1 MMSAR
6 GFRDMRNAKR
16 YALAALA
23 GALAIAAVVAGFALR
38 GGADDGHLW
47 PKDAYGENMP
57 EPAGGIYLIN
67 DMYWLA
73 PGAGEAA
80 RRSDLIILAA
90 VAKRLDPFWTTPDR
104 LRPNLTERQ
113 LMMRPQFTILTPY
126 EVRVKSVLK
135 GEAEGGET
143 FIINRLGGQVGKDVV
158 AAQHDPFT
166 LVEGAEAVLFL
177 RDCGDIRIK
186 RFNDVGERFR
196 IIDRIRLD
204 KNREPLDGEFS
215 YSELAEIVAREG
227 ALEAKGGI
235 IPC

>member
-1 MMSAR
+1 
-6 GFRDMRNAKR
+6 MRNSKR

-23 GALAIAAVVAGFALR
+23 GALAIAAVAAGFVVIR

-47 PKDAYGENMP
+47 PEETYEDDMP
-57 EPAGGIYLIN
+57 EPAGGIYLIS
-67 DMYWLA
+67 DMYGLA

-90 VAKRLDPFWTTPDR
+90 VAKRLDSFWTTPDR

-126 EVRVKSVLK
+126 EVQVESVLK

-143 FIINRLGGQVGKDVV
+143 FVINRLGGQVGKDVV
-158 AAQHDPFT
+158 AAPHDPFT
-166 LVEGAEAVLFL
+166 LAEGAEALLFL
-177 RDCGDIRIK
+177 RDCGDIRVK

-204 KNREPLDGEFS
+204 KNREPLDGEFT
-215 YSELAEIVAREG
+215 YSELAEIIAREG

-235 IPC
+235 VPC

>member
-1 MMSAR
+1 
-6 GFRDMRNAKR
+6 MRNLKR
-16 YALAALA
+16 YALAVLV
-23 GALAIAAVVAGFALR
+23 GVLAIAAIGAIALW
-38 GGADDGHLW
+38 GGSDDGHLW
-47 PKDAYGENMP
+47 PEETYGDDMP

-67 DMYWLA
+67 EMYGLG
-73 PGAGEAA
+73 PGTGEAA
-80 RRSDLIILAA
+80 RRSDLIILGA
-90 VAKRLDPFWTTPDR
+90 VTKRLDPFWSTPDK

-113 LMMRPQFTILTPY
+113 LMMRPQYTILTPF
-126 EVRVKSVLK
+126 EVQVKSVLK
-135 GEAEGGET
+135 GEAEGDET

-204 KNREPLDGEFS
+204 KNREPLDGEFT
-215 YSELAEIVAREG
+215 YSELVEIVEREG
-227 ALEAKGGI
+227 TLEAKGGI

>member
-1 MMSAR
+1 
-6 GFRDMRNAKR
+6 MRNAKR
-16 YALAALA
+16 CALAALA
-23 GALAIAAVVAGFALR
+23 GALAIAAVVAGFALW
-38 GGADDGHLW
+38 GGADESHLW
-47 PKDAYGENMP
+47 SEDAYGENMP
-57 EPAGGIYLIN
+57 EPAGGIYIIS
-67 DMYWLA
+67 DMYGLT

-90 VAKRLDPFWTTPDR
+90 VAKRLDSFWTTPER

-126 EVRVKSVLK
+126 EVRVESVLK
-135 GEAEGGET
+135 GEAEGGAT
-143 FIINRLGGQVGKDVV
+143 FIINRLGGRVGKDVV
-158 AAQHDPFT
+158 AAPHDPFT
-166 LVEGAEAVLFL
+166 LAEGAEALLFL

-215 YSELAEIVAREG
+215 YSELAEIIAREG
-227 ALEAKGGI
+227 TLEAKGGI

>member
-1 MMSAR
+1 
-6 GFRDMRNAKR
+6 MRNLKR

-23 GALAIAAVVAGFALR
+23 GALAIAAIGAGFALW
-38 GGADDGHLW
+38 GGPDDDRLW

-67 DMYWLA
+67 DMHWLA

-80 RRSDLIILAA
+80 RRSDLIIMAA

-113 LMMRPQFTILTPY
+113 LTARPQFTILTPY
-126 EVRVKSVLK
+126 EVEVKSVLK

-143 FIINRLGGQVGKDVV
+143 FIINRLGGQVGNDVV
-158 AAQHDPFT
+158 AAPHDPFT
-166 LVEGAEAVLFL
+166 LAEGAEALLFL
-177 RDCGDIRIK
+177 RDCGDIRVK

-215 YSELAEIVAREG
+215 YSELAEIVEREG
-227 ALEAKGGI
+227 TLEAKGGI
-235 IPC
+235 VPC

>member
-1 MMSAR
+1 
-6 GFRDMRNAKR
+6 MRNAKR

-23 GALAIAAVVAGFALR
+23 GGLAIAAVVAGFALR
-38 GGADDGHLW
+38 GGADEGHLW

-67 DMYWLA
+67 DMYGLA
-73 PGAGEAA
+73 PGVGEAA

-90 VAKRLDPFWTTPDR
+90 VAKLLDPFWTTPDR

-126 EVRVKSVLK
+126 EVQVKSVLK

-143 FIINRLGGQVGKDVV
+143 FIINRLGGQIGKDIV
-158 AAQHDPFT
+158 AAPHDPFT
-166 LVEGAEAVLFL
+166 LAEGAEALLFL
-177 RDCGDIRIK
+177 RDCGDIRVK

-204 KNREPLDGEFS
+204 KNREPLDGEFT

>member
-1 MMSAR
+1 
-6 GFRDMRNAKR
+6 MRYAKR

-23 GALAIAAVVAGFALR
+23 GALVIAAGVAGFAIR
-38 GGADDGHLW
+38 GGADEGHLW
-47 PKDAYGENMP
+47 PEETYGENMP
-57 EPAGGIYLIN
+57 EPAGGIYIIS

-90 VAKRLDPFWTTPDR
+90 VAKRLAPFWTTPDR

-113 LMMRPQFTILTPY
+113 LTARPQFTILTPY
-126 EVRVKSVLK
+126 EVQVKSVLK

-158 AAQHDPFT
+158 AAPHDPFT
-166 LVEGAEAVLFL
+166 LAEGAEALLFL
-177 RDCGDIRIK
+177 RDCGDIRVK

-204 KNREPLDGEFS
+204 ENREPLDGEFS
-215 YSELAEIVAREG
+215 YSELAEIVEREG
-227 ALEAKGGI
+227 TLEAKGGI